1 MATSTI
7 ILYDDCKLIQGKN
20 YLIDSEEALQ
30 GYLNSLDFTTLTNFQ
45 YQRIELD
52 KVIKIN
58 FIQTYAEKGI
68 GVSGHYYNYCSIKN
82 SDNNKTYYYYLQN
95 ITQVSE
101 FCVEF
106 TLHMDV
112 LNTFRLEDDYY
123 FSNRTH
129 INREHKD
136 RFIASSVVIGEQE
149 TRIKR
154 KIDFLSEGLQTQVY
168 KFNETIINQKA
179 SLNEDDDTI
188 ENQDFYLCF
197 YSYPKTETTEKELHV
212 YLFPQN
218 TTNVLYDKNTP
229 LGGSLH
235 NWVAFENRYKLI
247 EGYARENELLI
258 LKIPYR
264 LLGIEYNATSKA
276 FMVNN
281 DIYGNVSIDGNKF
294 ECIEIT
300 QATQTPLIYFSYR
313 FGDYGAILPFNLKV
327 YNSDMFTE
335 LITYIPF
342 IKGQPKNEFM
352 LSPKQLALESKL
364 FHSDYYYH
372 KLSYD
377 TESIII
383 ELQKMKNDE
392 FDPMN
397 DAPSISGRV
406 SNSLNSIIA
415 FKLDDYIS
423 EESSFTEDYQNVLI
437 SHRNNQM
444 TMLNDSYI
452 EYLRN
457 GYNYDKK
464 INEMDSASD
473 IKNLIINGLTA
484 GAGIALAPATGGI
497 STIGAIQGGA
507 GFVNSII
514 NIAENQERRNLA
526 LENKIL
532 QLKNQTLN
540 VQGGSNIDIMEFY
553 SHNRLIDFTYQI
565 QDVTKRVLWELFYF
579 CGYTSNRYAIPQLNT
594 RARFNFIQCDA
605 VFDYIYN
612 IPNEML
618 DELIIMY
625 SQGVTALHYVDTYE
639 NLFNFDLENWENSL
653 IGVLYK

>member
-1 MATSTI
+1 MATI

-20 YLIDSEEALQ
+20 YLIDSEQALQ
-30 GYLNSLDFTTLTNFQ
+30 GYLNSLDSTTITDFQ

-58 FIQTYAEKGI
+58 FKQTYAEKGI
-68 GVSGHYYNYCSIKN
+68 GASGHYYNYCSI
-82 SDNNKTYYYYLQN
+82 NNGVGSRKYYYFIQN

-101 FCVEF
+101 YCEEF

-112 LNTFRLEDDYY
+112 LNTFRIEDDYY

-136 RFIASSVVIGEQE
+136 RFITSSVVIGEQE

-168 KFNETIINQKA
+168 KLNETIINQKA

-197 YSYPKTETTEKELHV
+197 YSYPKTETSEKNIEV
-212 YLFPQN
+212 YLFCENDSFVMYNKKYPTSAKTLHQW
-218 TTNVLYDKNTP
+218 VSFKNRTMITDYR
-229 LGGSLH
+229 L
-235 NWVAFENRYKLI
+235 
-247 EGYARENELLI
+247 ENEI
-258 LKIPYR
+258 FAIKIPYR
-264 LLGIEYNATSKA
+264 INGIDYDSSLKRFTI
-276 FMVNN
+276 NN
-281 DIYGNVSIDGNKF
+281 SGSNYIIIENNVMTCK
-294 ECIEIT
+294 EIT
-300 QATQTPLIYFSYR
+300 GSQTPLIYFSYI
-313 FGDYGAILPFNLKV
+313 FGASGYTLPFNLKA
-327 YNSDMFTE
+327 YTSDMFIE
-335 LITYIPF
+335 LMTYIPF
-342 IKGQPKNEFM
+342 IKGQAKNEFL
-352 LSPKQLALESKL
+352 LSTKQLALESKL

-377 TESIII
+377 TESIIV

-392 FDPMN
+392 FDSMN

-423 EESSFTEDYQNVLI
+423 EESSFTEDYQNILI
-437 SHRNNQM
+437 SNRNNQM
-444 TMLNDSYI
+444 TLISDSYI

-464 INEMDSASD
+464 INEMGSASD

-497 STIGAIQGGA
+497 SAIGAIQGGA

-526 LENKIL
+526 LENKIT

-553 SHNRLIDFTYQI
+553 SHNRLIDFSYQI

-579 CGYTSNRYAIPQLNT
+579 CGYTSNRYAIPNLNT

-639 NLFNFDLENWENSL
+639 NLFNFELENWENSL
-653 IGVLYK
+653 ISVLYK